1 MKGYYG
7 PAIYHYRKLCKVS
20 QQSLAEALGMS
31 RQNLSDI
38 ERNKCQILVQRLA
51 IVAQVL
57 QVTVEDIRHFHAE
70 SDLALGAGHASGLYE
85 QPNPALITVPA
96 TLLHAMKAA
105 FEAMQNS
112 YGLFLKLQA
121 ERELLKQS
129 LTMDA
134 KNSQTRRFFE
144 VSRTTSYISGWRH
157 VKVI

>member
-7 PAIYHYRKLCKVS
+7 PTIYHYRKLRKVS

-70 SDLALGAGHASGLYE
+70 SDLALNADHGSGLHG
-85 QPNPALITVPA
+85 QPNPALITMSA
-96 TLLHAMKAA
+96 TLLHMKSA

-157 VKVI
+157 IKVI